1 MVAARGE
8 MAATKGAKIMT
19 RNAFLLTLVAFLAS
33 TTRARGG
40 TPGVVDPPPQIV
52 PVAPNRPPRGGDPVR
67 PAPAPLLGAGLPAIL
82 AAGAALAG
90 YRLWRR
96 QRRRD
101 DD

>member
-1 MVAARGE
+1 
-8 MAATKGAKIMT
+8 
-19 RNAFLLTLVAFLAS
+19 
-33 TTRARGG
+33 
-40 TPGVVDPPPQIV
+40 
-52 PVAPNRPPRGGDPVR
+52 
-67 PAPAPLLGAGLPAIL
+67 LGAGLPAIL